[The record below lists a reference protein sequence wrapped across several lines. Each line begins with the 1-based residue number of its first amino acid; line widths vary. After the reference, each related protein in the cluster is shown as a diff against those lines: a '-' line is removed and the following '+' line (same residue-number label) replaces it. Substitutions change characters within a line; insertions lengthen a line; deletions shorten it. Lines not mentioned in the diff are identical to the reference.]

1 MVIDGSQSL
10 SSEDMQLLELTEDAT
25 RIIVLNK
32 ADQGTKVDL
41 DGIVISAKDNQI
53 STLTEEI
60 KKMFELGKIID
71 NNDHIDKCTSNNVI
85 TTC

>member
-1 MVIDGSQSL
+1 M
-10 SSEDMQLLELTEDAT
+10 
-25 RIIVLNK
+25 LNK

-71 NNDHIDKCTSNNVI
+71 NNDHILTNARQTMLLQRASQALKLWK
-85 TTC
+85 